1 MAFRIHLSSEVS
13 PLLVLDFVVLGE
25 EGHSLYRECERSFE
39 SFCIEPLHES
49 LLEP

>member
-13 PLLVLDFVVLGE
+13 PLLVLDFVILCKE
-25 EGHSLYRECERSFE
+25 SHCLYRECERSLE
-39 SFCIEPLHES
+39 PLGIEPLHES